1 MIAALFDDL
10 KSKVDGALKL
20 AVAGSILAFAA
31 MAAFV
36 SLVVALFLWT
46 HQNYGLLEAWIVLG
60 GLFALIAVGS
70 AIALLMIRR
79 GRARRARVQRDRP
92 GFNRV
97 LQDPAVIVAGLQ
109 VVRQLGARGLLP
121 LLIVG
126 AVAGGLMMNRN
137 GHAGREHSTGL
148 KSESPAD
155 PER

>member
-1 MIAALFDDL
+1 MATLLDDL

-20 AVAGSILAFAA
+20 AVVGSILAVAVV
-31 MAAFV
+31 AAFV
-36 SLVVALFLWT
+36 SLVVVLFLWT
-46 HQNYGLLEAWIVLG
+46 HQNYGLLEAWVVLG

-70 AIALLMIRR
+70 GIALLLIRR
-79 GRARRARVQRDRP
+79 GRSRRARVQREQP

-109 VVRQLGARGLLP
+109 VVRQLSARGLLP

-137 GHAGREHSTGL
+137 GHAGREQSTGL
-148 KSESPAD
+148 KSESATG

>member
-10 KSKVDGALKL
+10 KSKVDDALKL

-79 GRARRARVQRDRP
+79 GRARVQRDRP

>member
-1 MIAALFDDL
+1 MLAALFDEL
-10 KSKVDGALKL
+10 RAKVDGALKL

-31 MAAFV
+31 VAAFV

-46 HQNYGLLEAWIVLG
+46 QQNYGLLEAWVVLG

-70 AIALLMIRR
+70 AIALLTMRR
-79 GRARRARVQRDRP
+79 GRTRSARQRRDQP

-97 LQDPAVIVAGLQ
+97 LQDPEVIVAGLQ
-109 VVRQLGARGLLP
+109 VVRQLSARGLLP

-137 GHAGREHSTGL
+137 GHAGREHTTGL
-148 KSESPAD
+148 KSEFPTG